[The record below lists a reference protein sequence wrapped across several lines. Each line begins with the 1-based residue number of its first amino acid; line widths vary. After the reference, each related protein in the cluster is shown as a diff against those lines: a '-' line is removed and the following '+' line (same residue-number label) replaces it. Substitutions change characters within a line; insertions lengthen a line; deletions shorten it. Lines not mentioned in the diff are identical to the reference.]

1 MRIKSLTPTDR
12 YKHIELQEI
21 SDDQDNRFVLTPT
34 GWSKVLAFDFTRKN
48 KSKIVTTNKFTLV
61 CDPEHLFKAVDNSG
75 NHLVIYAKDLDPEIH
90 KLISYDGLVSFS
102 LRDGSEEDF
111 YDIQIESPHWW
122 FTSSFVTHNSILL
135 CNNAMSSYMGPGPG
149 GALGQDVLFITY
161 ELDVVKTA
169 MRCIAATT
177 KIPINSLLD
186 HQQMAKRQFSTMSS
200 TYKKKIYFH
209 EWAPEECSVDHIY
222 QLLASLKRTHG
233 WKPDV
238 IVIDYMDLMI
248 SRREA
253 YNSDDY
259 NRQKHVATELRG
271 LAKKEN
277 VLLFTATQT
286 NRSGMD
292 DALIDLNKKAESFGS
307 NFALDYVISLNQ
319 SIDERTQVPAQLRM
333 FIAKNRNGPK
343 HETITCE
350 INYSNMVITEVHNQ
364 LTLNVDKSTESV
376 NTTHKRKS

>member
-1 MRIKSLTPTDR
+1 
-12 YKHIELQEI
+12 
-21 SDDQDNRFVLTPT
+21 
-34 GWSKVLAFDFTRKN
+34 
-48 KSKIVTTNKFTLV
+48 
-61 CDPEHLFKAVDNSG
+61 
-75 NHLVIYAKDLDPEIH
+75 
-90 KLISYDGLVSFS
+90 
-102 LRDGSEEDF
+102 
-111 YDIQIESPHWW
+111 
-122 FTSSFVTHNSILL
+122 
-135 CNNAMSSYMGPGPG
+135 
-149 GALGQDVLFITY
+149 
-161 ELDVVKTA
+161 
-169 MRCIAATT
+169 
-177 KIPINSLLD
+177 
-186 HQQMAKRQFSTMSS
+186 MAKRQFGIMSN
-200 TYKKKIYFH
+200 TYNKKIYFH

-238 IVIDYMDLMI
+238 IVIDYMDLML
-248 SRREA
+248 SRRDS

-350 INYSNMVITEVHNQ
+350 INYSNMVISEVHNQ
-364 LTLNVDKSTESV
+364 LKLNVDKSTENV